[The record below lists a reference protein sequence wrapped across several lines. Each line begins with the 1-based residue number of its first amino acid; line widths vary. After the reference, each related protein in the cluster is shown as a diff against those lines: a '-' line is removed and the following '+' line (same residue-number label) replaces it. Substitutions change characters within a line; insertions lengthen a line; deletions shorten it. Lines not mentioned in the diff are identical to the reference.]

1 MQTSASLADG
11 ISVFIPS
18 PTTFATITTNPAA
31 ASSMTDLPAWESS
44 IVDSYLTHTD
54 FPWAEPTT
62 IPAINYDDPP
72 SSNDNTSS
80 QKFPPWAISVLV
92 LGILG
97 LIILIFVLWRRKVM
111 KAQYAE
117 ALKTEPGLTWE
128 VFKARCKERDKE
140 AEWRE
145 EYEDREAWRRSRERA
160 KERRAAFKERTK
172 ERRAAALEAK
182 AAKLRG
188 TGKGNKPD
196 GDILLHSMEGRH
208 HDEESGRSDFDDSV
222 PPPYSSVVE
231 PGSDIGV
238 VGVSWY

>member
-1 MQTSASLADG
+1 
-11 ISVFIPS
+11 
-18 PTTFATITTNPAA
+18 
-31 ASSMTDLPAWESS
+31 
-44 IVDSYLTHTD
+44 
-54 FPWAEPTT
+54 
-62 IPAINYDDPP
+62 
-72 SSNDNTSS
+72 
-80 QKFPPWAISVLV
+80 
-92 LGILG
+92 
-97 LIILIFVLWRRKVM
+97 M

-117 ALKTEPGLTWE
+117 AIKTEPGLTWR
-128 VFKARCKERDKE
+128 VFKARCKERAKE

-145 EYEDREAWRRSRERA
+145 EYEDREAWRRSRESA

>member
-44 IVDSYLTHTD
+44 IIDYLTQTD

-145 EYEDREAWRRSRERA
+145 EYEDREGQRRWRLRQRS
-160 KERRAAFKERTK
+160 
-172 ERRAAALEAK
+172 
-182 AAKLRG
+182 
-188 TGKGNKPD
+188 
-196 GDILLHSMEGRH
+196 
-208 HDEESGRSDFDDSV
+208 
-222 PPPYSSVVE
+222 
-231 PGSDIGV
+231 
-238 VGVSWY
+238 

>member
-44 IVDSYLTHTD
+44 IIDYLTQTD

>member
-1 MQTSASLADG
+1 METSASLADG

-18 PTTFATITTNPAA
+18 PTTFATITTHPAA

-44 IVDSYLTHTD
+44 IVDYYLTHTD
-54 FPWAEPTT
+54 FPWEEPTT
-62 IPAINYDDPP
+62 IPAVNYDDPP

-80 QKFPPWAISVLV
+80 QKFPAWAASVLAM
-92 LGILG
+92 GILV
-97 LIILIFVLWRRKVM
+97 LIILIAELWKRKVM

-117 ALKTEPGLTWE
+117 AIKTEPGLTWD
-128 VFKARCKERDKE
+128 VFKARCKERARE
-140 AEWRE
+140 AEARE
-145 EYEDREAWRRSRERA
+145 EYEEREARRRERERA
-160 KERRAAFKERTK
+160 KERRAALKERIK
-172 ERRAAALEAK
+172 ERKAAALEAK

-188 TGKGNKPD
+188 TGKGD

-208 HDEESGRSDFDDSV
+208 HDEESGRSDFDDSA

-238 VGVSWY
+238 AW